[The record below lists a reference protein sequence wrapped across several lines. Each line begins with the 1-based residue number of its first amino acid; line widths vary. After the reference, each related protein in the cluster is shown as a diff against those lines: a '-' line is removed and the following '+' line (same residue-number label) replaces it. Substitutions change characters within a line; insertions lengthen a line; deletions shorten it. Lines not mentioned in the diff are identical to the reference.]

1 MTVLPYVYFVY
12 KYISKTENDTEYYIH
27 FTMAFNPSIA
37 ILFFILVASSIEAG
51 SKQRRD
57 AGAIVH
63 DGKSTYTQ
71 NLISI
76 VGFLLR

>member
-1 MTVLPYVYFVY
+1 MTVFPYVYFVY

-37 ILFFILVASSIEAG
+37 ILFFILVVSSIEAG

-57 AGAIVH
+57 AAIVH

>member
-1 MTVLPYVYFVY
+1 
-12 KYISKTENDTEYYIH
+12 
-27 FTMAFNPSIA
+27 MAFNPSIA